1 MQKWARW
8 NSAAEPEIFDGGQD
22 FPDANGTRH
31 PKNVITLGADAQLRA
46 IGLMKLI
53 SVTVPPGEV
62 VMDRSYAEVNG
73 KIVEQLTT
81 EPVHPPPPDPKAEL
95 EAVIAA
101 VTTLAEL
108 KAALLGLSRVGRVAG
123 RPT

>member
-1 MQKWARW
+1 MQKWAKW
-8 NSAAEPEIFDGGQD
+8 NSPAEPEIFDGGQE

-53 SVTVPPGEV
+53 PSTVAPGGIVTE
-62 VMDRSYAEVNG
+62 RSYAEVNG
-73 KIVEQLTT
+73 ETVAQLTT
-81 EPVHPPPPDPKAEL
+81 EPAHPPPPDPKAEL